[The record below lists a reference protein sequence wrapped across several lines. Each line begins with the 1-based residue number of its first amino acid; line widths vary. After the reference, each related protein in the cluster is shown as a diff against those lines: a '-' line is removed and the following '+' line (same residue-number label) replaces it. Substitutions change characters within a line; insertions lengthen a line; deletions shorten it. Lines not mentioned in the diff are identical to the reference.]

1 MVLILFLDQTFDY
14 MYWFQNHDL
23 QERLAFFVLICLIKE
38 KNSMANRNGLQIAH
52 MPKQKLPKNKKQHT
66 KKQTERASDL

>member
-1 MVLILFLDQTFDY
+1 MVFILFLDQTFGY

-38 KNSMANRNGLQIAH
+38 KNNMANRNGLQIAH
-52 MPKQKLPKNKKQHT
+52 MPKQKLQKKKNNNNN
-66 KKQTERASDL
+66 